1 MMTSLAQRSAPAR
14 DQPVRLG
21 TRRRASPS
29 VSELVRVV
37 ADELARRERE
47 IDAGDGLLSITV
59 IVRIDERTG
68 KPGRVLFRT
77 ESENDLREGR

>member
-1 MMTSLAQRSAPAR
+1 MTSLAQRSAPAR

-47 IDAGDGLLSITV
+47 IDASALFVSVITIIAALV
-59 IVRIDERTG
+59 AY
-68 KPGRVLFRT
+68 
-77 ESENDLREGR
+77 LRARARRR